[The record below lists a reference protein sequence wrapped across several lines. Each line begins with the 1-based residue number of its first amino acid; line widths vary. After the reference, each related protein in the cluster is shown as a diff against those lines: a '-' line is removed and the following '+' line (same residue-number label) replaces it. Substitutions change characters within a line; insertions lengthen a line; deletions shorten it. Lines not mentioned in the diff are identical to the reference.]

1 MTKGNLLL
9 VEDEEV
15 LSSILKDLLEPHADK
30 IGAAYNGLEGIEAIK
45 NNTYHAVVCDINM
58 PKMNGIEFII
68 KMRELGFEHPII
80 FYTAHGNEQ
89 LMREAFSYGAFDF
102 LTKPHFDNLEETVIK
117 ALNHGLDFFSGNS
130 KEQETSIDDELEKL
144 MKEK

>member
-1 MTKGNLLL
+1 MTKGNLLI

-15 LSSILKDLLEPHADK
+15 LSNLLTDLLEPHADK
-30 IGAAYNGLEGIEAIK
+30 ISAAYNGLEGIEAVK
-45 NNTYHAVVCDINM
+45 NNTIHAIVCDINM

-68 KMRELGFEHPII
+68 KMRELDYQHPII

-89 LMREAFSYGAFDF
+89 LMREALSYGAFDF
-102 LTKPHFDNLEETVIK
+102 LAKPHFDNLEETVLK
-117 ALNHGLDFFSGNS
+117 ALSHGLDLFSGNNNV
-130 KEQETSIDDELEKL
+130 QGTSIDDELEKL

>member
-15 LSSILKDLLEPHADK
+15 LSSLLKDLLTPHTDK

-45 NNTYHAVVCDINM
+45 NNIYHAIVCDIYM

-68 KMRELGFEHPII
+68 KMRELGHEHPII
-80 FYTAHGNEQ
+80 FYTGHGNKQ
-89 LMREAFSYGAFDF
+89 LMREALSYGAFDF
-102 LTKPHFDNLEETVIK
+102 LAKPHFDNLEDTVIK
-117 ALNHGLDFFSGNS
+117 ALNHGLDLFSDNVSAS
-130 KEQETSIDDELEKL
+130 KVSIDEELSKL
-144 MKEK
+144 IKN